1 MPPHRWSQ
9 SNRHSNTTVQ
19 RCAAVPLGA
28 QPRVPTMIHMKWP
41 TCFSTVEL
49 DPQWTWP
56 LEIVMY
62 RLTVGTCF
70 FWQHFSNMSK
80 NLWLI
85 LPCSK
90 IWEKS
95 PWDFECPYS
104 TYIFQSPKMSPG
116 PTTQSHWGPQPSQ
129 PQSHLPNDALEGQ
142 RLVGGWPIPLKND
155 GVNVSWDDEIPK
167 IWKNPLKSIKPL

>member
-85 LPCSK
+85 RPCSK

-167 IWKNPLKSIKPL
+167 IWTNPLKSIKPL